1 MSELLAGVE
10 LLLQDD
16 SKVDAGEFLKG
27 KVRYAVVIVIY
38 IFYRLLG
45 YTSLQDGVVLAV
57 NSHLS

>member
-38 IFYRLLG
+38 IYIL
-45 YTSLQDGVVLAV
+45 
-57 NSHLS
+57 